1 MSPLGHSRRFD
12 PCIGHFRSST
22 AKQTLQAAA
31 GMSQR
36 CQNRKSAHCYLASI
50 AQATKALIDA
60 IFGWLALCTT

>member
-36 CQNRKSAHCYLASI
+36 CH
-50 AQATKALIDA
+50 ALTSRIH
-60 IFGWLALCTT
+60 LLCRLFSGNFCRCVSTNSGRLV